1 MTRES
6 PSAATRRQR
15 GPVSAVVVLCAALAT
30 LSPLSDCPGRAQK
43 LPADVAERLRS
54 TKLDGG
60 WTLRVEAEDPAVGVA
75 IDDLRAELRR
85 ARERI
90 ESFFGAPFPDPLTVT
105 VAPDRATF
113 SAVLRAEWGVP
124 ETECWMVATGVA
136 DFVVLLAPDRWREEA
151 CEHDPTDEQHRF
163 DLLVHELTHSYH
175 GQRNPTR
182 DFTGAEDV
190 GWFVE
195 GLAVLVAG
203 QLDRNR
209 LADPAEAIA
218 QGAAPE
224 HLSEAWSGRYR
235 YGVAGSI
242 VELIDHDWG
251 RATLVDLLA
260 VTREEELLRRLAV
273 DEPGMLARWRAWVQS
288 GRGAVEPAPRADQP
302 E

>member
-1 MTRES
+1 V
-6 PSAATRRQR
+6 
-15 GPVSAVVVLCAALAT
+15 GAVVASWAALAT
-30 LSPLSDCPGRAQK
+30 LSALSQGPGRAQK
-43 LPADVAERLRS
+43 LPVDVAERLVS
-54 TKLDGG
+54 TTIEGG
-60 WTLRVEAEDPAVGVA
+60 WTLRVEAGDPALDVS

-85 ARERI
+85 ARERV

-136 DFVVLLAPDRWREEA
+136 DFVVLLAPDRWRKEA

-182 DFTGAEDV
+182 DFTGAEEV
-190 GWFVE
+190 GWFAE

-209 LADPAEAIA
+209 LADPSEAIA

-224 HLSEAWSGRYR
+224 HLSEAWSGKYR
-235 YGVAGSI
+235 YGISGSI

-260 VTREEELLRRLAV
+260 LTREEELLRRLAI
-273 DEPGMLARWRAWVQS
+273 DEPGLLARWRAWVQAR
-288 GRGAVEPAPRADQP
+288 RGDAAPAPRG
-302 E
+302 